1 VERPRRAAPPP
12 RVRRRHLPSP
22 LPTTAPRARR
32 RRSTARPRPA
42 RCCCFRHLESI
53 TAGVRVLI
61 IDRGLKPAMIAFENK
76 RKAIEL
82 QEEDDRILSPQ
93 VCTTMKI
100 KLKKKVQLAPL
111 LINIKSFS
119 LFYQVLRTW
128 LEPCPLLHC
137 CISESSCKERDE
149 ENGREIKA
157 SW

>member
-1 VERPRRAAPPP
+1 M
-12 RVRRRHLPSP
+12 
-22 LPTTAPRARR
+22 
-32 RRSTARPRPA
+32 
-42 RCCCFRHLESI
+42 
-53 TAGVRVLI
+53 LI

-137 CISESSCKERDE
+137 WNLAGVSCISESSCKERDE